1 MREVSGSARGLGLSR
16 APRTTPAWPPLR
28 RARRPARGQ
37 RGEIPLSSPTV
48 ALRHW
53 GFGAE
58 RAGLRAVAACAPE
71 CRRLGVARAGGEAF
85 WWAAE
90 AFRGSVSLFLSRA
103 TRLLQKCVS
112 KPSEPSGL
120 GWGIQCPAL
129 IAMARGECGL
139 TGCALRCGNGV

>member
-1 MREVSGSARGLGLSR
+1 MQPERRGTQPGARVREVSGSVRGLGLSR

-53 GFGAE
+53 GEGFRLGGFGAE

-103 TRLLQKCVS
+103 TPL
-112 KPSEPSGL
+112 
-120 GWGIQCPAL
+120 
-129 IAMARGECGL
+129 
-139 TGCALRCGNGV
+139 